1 MSRRTP
7 RGELEFGSDSFL
19 DVVCNIV
26 GILIILIVVVGV
38 RVQRQPPQ
46 QEQRNTAPTP
56 QPVAADQ
63 AQLAS
68 DAAARER
75 SQTAALNNA
84 ASRRDELVRSQQQL
98 QQESSQLEDDLQL
111 ARTEA
116 AAIEQEL
123 SEVRRQQAERDA
135 ADQERLSR
143 RSRQLAGE
151 RTAIQARIASLTK
164 SLDSTDTQKR
174 SLDAALVSVQEKQ
187 QETKKSQQGALVET
201 QRLEELLEELTPKT
215 QPSNR
220 LEHRLSPV
228 TRAVEADEYHFRLEN
243 GRVSRIP
250 LNELLERLKAQVLSR
265 RAAILK
271 FNQFDGAV
279 GPVGGYSMKYTVE
292 KEGPS
297 PLEAL
302 QTGDGRIR
310 VNVSR
315 WEIVPEETRIEETVE
330 AAVQPGARFREQLE
344 TCPPDAV
351 VTLWVYEDSFA
362 GFPPIRELAH
372 SLSLRV
378 AARPLPPGSPIIGSP
393 NGSRSTAQ

>member
-1 MSRRTP
+1 MSRRTS

-46 QEQRNTAPTP
+46 QQITSAPSP
-56 QPVAADQ
+56 PVTADQ
-63 AQLAS
+63 AQLER

-75 SQTAALNNA
+75 SQAAALNHA
-84 ASRRDELVRSQQQL
+84 SSRRDDLIRSQQQL
-98 QQESSQLEDDLQL
+98 QQESSQLQNDFKL
-111 ARTEA
+111 ALAEA
-116 AAIEQEL
+116 AAIEKEMAD
-123 SEVRRQQAERDA
+123 VRRQQAERDA
-135 ADQERLSR
+135 ADQEHLSR

-164 SLDSTDTQKR
+164 SLDSTDSQKR
-174 SLDAALVSVQEKQ
+174 SLDAALVSVQGKQ
-187 QETKKSQQGALVET
+187 QEKKKSHQGALVET

-215 QPSNR
+215 QPANR

-243 GRVSRIP
+243 GYVSRIP

-265 RAAILK
+265 RAAVLK
-271 FNQFDGAV
+271 FNQFDGVV
-279 GPVGGYSMKYTVE
+279 GPVGGYSMKYSVE

-362 GFPPIRELAH
+362 GFPLIRELAH
-372 SLSLRV
+372 SLSLRI

>member
-1 MSRRTP
+1 MSRRTS

-46 QEQRNTAPTP
+46 QQITSAPSP
-56 QPVAADQ
+56 PVTADQ
-63 AQLAS
+63 AQLER

-75 SQTAALNNA
+75 SQAAALNHA
-84 ASRRDELVRSQQQL
+84 SSRRDDLIRSQQQL
-98 QQESSQLEDDLQL
+98 QQESSQLQNDFKL
-111 ARTEA
+111 ALAEA
-116 AAIEQEL
+116 AAIEKEMAD
-123 SEVRRQQAERDA
+123 VRRQQAERDA
-135 ADQERLSR
+135 ADQEHLSR

-164 SLDSTDTQKR
+164 SLDSTDSQKR
-174 SLDAALVSVQEKQ
+174 SLDAALVSVQGKQ
-187 QETKKSQQGALVET
+187 QEKKKSHQGALVET

-215 QPSNR
+215 QPANR

-243 GRVSRIP
+243 GYVSRIP

-265 RAAILK
+265 RAAVLK
-271 FNQFDGAV
+271 FNQFDGVV
-279 GPVGGYSMKYTVE
+279 GPVGGYSMKYSVE

-315 WEIVPEETRIEETVE
+315 WEIVREETRIEETVE

-362 GFPPIRELAH
+362 GFPLIRELAH
-372 SLSLRV
+372 SLSLRI

>member
-46 QEQRNTAPTP
+46 PERITATP
-56 QPVAADQ
+56 VSPVAADQ
-63 AQLAS
+63 GQQAR
-68 DAAARER
+68 DTAARER
-75 SQTAALNNA
+75 AQADALSHA
-84 ASRRDELVRSQQQL
+84 ASRRDDLVLTRQQL
-98 QQESSQLEDDLQL
+98 QQESSQLENDLQL

-123 SEVRRQQAERDA
+123 AEVRRQQAARDA
-135 ADQERLSR
+135 EHKDQLSR

-151 RTAIQARIASLTK
+151 RSAIQARIASLAK
-164 SLDSTDTQKR
+164 SLDSTDSQKR
-174 SLDAALVSVQEKQ
+174 SLEAALVSVQEKQ

-228 TRAVEADEYHFRLEN
+228 TRAVEADEYHFRLEH

-279 GPVGGYSMKYTVE
+279 GPVGGYSMKYSVE

-344 TCPPDAV
+344 TCPPDSV

-362 GFPPIRELAH
+362 GFPLIRELAH
-372 SLSLRV
+372 SLSLRI